1 MGWYRSR
8 RIIIERPY
16 LIDPYRSISL
26 REAKRQ
32 WKITGYPDNDS
43 ILDAARSLASSED
56 IKNKIVLVKK
66 RNRYKIVEN
75 LRYVFTFRKA
85 ALVTYAIALI
95 FVCFLTLSTPGRA
108 LAKSIY
114 SVVTKIVEDML
125 YIRPTKEGFPDSNYP
140 IEPSP
145 IPQVSI
151 EEFEIHSMSLN
162 DIYCEINNLFLTLAP
177 DYAISDL
184 EIKQSSISGLTFE
197 AIYTSQEGIAIIIRQ
212 RWPVDLNELEV
223 NVDISNKNYQSRD
236 LELGMRIEGILS
248 NDNIYA
254 GFSIWND
261 AVVAVSIDGGQTEL
275 NWNTIDKILDD
286 IYLYHP

>member
-16 LIDPYRSISL
+16 LIDPYRSISI

-32 WKITGYPDNDS
+32 WKITGYPDNGS
-43 ILDAARSLASSED
+43 LLDTARSIATSED
-56 IKNKIVLVKK
+56 IKNKIVRVKK
-66 RNRYKIVEN
+66 RNRNKIVEN

-85 ALVTYAIALI
+85 ALVSYAIVLVLA
-95 FVCFLTLSTPGRA
+95 CFLTLSAPGRA

-114 SVVTKIVEDML
+114 SAVTKIVENML
-125 YIRPTKEGFPDSNYP
+125 YIRPSIEDFSESNYP
-140 IEPSP
+140 IEQSP

-162 DIYCEINNLFLTLAP
+162 DIYCEITNVFLTLAP

-184 EIKQSSISGLTFE
+184 ELKQSSISGLTFE

-261 AVVAVSIDGGQTEL
+261 AVIAVSIDGGQTEL
-275 NWNTIDKILDD
+275 NWNTIDRILDD